1 MLGYN
6 ESNAGIQFVCDQP
19 QHASSS
25 KGVSGIGNIIFDYHV
40 KTLTSLPCPGCGDI
54 GFQLAFNANGKNCN
68 IYP

>member
-19 QHASSS
+19 QHAPSS
-25 KGVSGIGNIIFDYHV
+25 KGVSGIGNIIFDYNV
-40 KTLTSLPCPGCGDI
+40 KTLTSLPL
-54 GFQLAFNANGKNCN
+54 FRLWRYRFSASRNANGKNCN